1 MLEEKNDNLQE
12 ADGTN
17 QEIESTQVV
26 DAINTTNA
34 EESEATTIHES
45 TEIPLLNYEELT
57 MEALNDELNRL
68 VSNYKVTIIR
78 DHVEN
83 IKRSFLQ
90 KYNEFIEEK
99 RNIFLNENPEAFASD
114 FQYDFP
120 LKHQFD
126 ATFNT
131 YRDSKNQHFKSIQDQ
146 LKKNLIDRNEM
157 ISELKNIIDN
167 TDNYNAALKDIQ
179 QIRERWK
186 ASGPIPK
193 DNYNHV
199 WNNFHFHLERFYD
212 QLHLDRE
219 ARDND
224 FKNNLEQK
232 LRLITKAEALLNEQ
246 DIRKAFR
253 ELQTYHRIWKEE
265 IGPVAKERREE
276 LWNKF
281 SDITKQLHDKREVL
295 QNGVRLR
302 EEENLAKKNAL
313 IKQIS
318 EFTNK
323 TYASHADW
331 QNAIKEIEALRAQFF
346 TIGRVPTEQ
355 NEDTWAAFKEATREF
370 NAQKNNFYKDI
381 KKDQQDNLNKKQ
393 ALIAQAVALSESDD
407 FDKVT
412 PVMKKIQEDWKHI
425 GHVPRKYSDILW
437 KDFKQACNAYFD
449 RLHADKNKEIE
460 VEMENFS
467 KKKAY
472 LESLKDFQ
480 LSGDHKTD
488 LDGIKVHIENWK
500 SFGVVPQT
508 RRHIEG
514 KFNKILDALFDKL
527 SMSKKEAELIKFS
540 NRIEHF
546 IETKDNRRLQNEATF
561 VQKKIDEMQSEI
573 FQLEN
578 NVQFISNAKAE
589 NPLIKEINKNIDRH
603 KEELKLWKEKL
614 SQLKNINKNEA

>member
-302 EEENLAKKNAL
+302 EEENLAKKNTL

>member
-295 QNGVRLR
+295 QNGVRIR
-302 EEENLAKKNAL
+302 EEENLAKKNTL

>member
-17 QEIESTQVV
+17 PQIESTHVV

-34 EESEATTIHES
+34 EESEGTTIHES
-45 TEIPLLNYEELT
+45 TEIPLLNYEELSL
-57 MEALNDELNRL
+57 EALNDELNRL
-68 VSNYKVTIIR
+68 VTNFKVTTIR
-78 DHVEN
+78 DHVES
-83 IKRSFLQ
+83 IKRTFLH
-90 KYNEFIEEK
+90 KYNEFLDEK
-99 RNIFLNENPEAFASD
+99 RNIFLTDNPEAFPSD

-126 ATFNT
+126 ATLNL
-131 YRDSKNQHFKSIQDQ
+131 YRDAKNQHFKSIQDQ
-146 LKKNLIDRNEM
+146 LKKNLVDRNEM
-157 ISELKNIIDN
+157 IAALKNIIDN
-167 TDNYNAALKDIQ
+167 TENYNTALKDIQ

-232 LRLITKAEALLNEQ
+232 QRLIVKAESLLTEQ

-265 IGPVAKERREE
+265 IGPVAKEHREE

-281 SDITKQLHDKREVL
+281 SDITKQLHDKREIL
-295 QNGVRLR
+295 QNGVRLK
-302 EEENLAKKNAL
+302 EEENLAKKKEL
-313 IKQIS
+313 VTKIS
-318 EFTNK
+318 EYANK
-323 TYASHADW
+323 TYTSHTDW
-331 QNAIKEIEALRAQFF
+331 QNGIKEIEDLRAQFF
-346 TIGRVPTEQ
+346 TVGRVPAEQ
-355 NEDTWAAFKEATREF
+355 NEDTWAAFKDATREF

-381 KKDQQDNLNKKQ
+381 KKDQQENLSKKQ
-393 ALIAQAVALSESDD
+393 ALIAQAKTLSESND
-407 FDKVT
+407 FESVT
-412 PVMKKIQEDWKHI
+412 PIMKKIQEDWKHI

-437 KDFKQACNAYFD
+437 KDFKQACNTYFD

-460 VEMENFS
+460 VEMENFN

-540 NRIEHF
+540 NKIEHF

-589 NPLIKEINKNIDRH
+589 NPLIKEVNKNIERH
-603 KEELKLWKEKL
+603 KDELKLWKEKL

>member
-45 TEIPLLNYEELT
+45 TEIPLLNYEGLT

-323 TYASHADW
+323 TYASHTDW

-472 LESLKDFQ
+472 LESLRDFQ